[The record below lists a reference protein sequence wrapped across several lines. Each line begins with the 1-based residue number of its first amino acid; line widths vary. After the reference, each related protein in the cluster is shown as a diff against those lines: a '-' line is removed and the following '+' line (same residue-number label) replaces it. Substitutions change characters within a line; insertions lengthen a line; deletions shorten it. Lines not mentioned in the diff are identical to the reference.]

1 LGEIFVQKALEMEDT
16 LKIEDET
23 RKNYEELLNC
33 YRAKENLK
41 KKENGENFFFFLINF
56 FFKDQVSIKT
66 NGTMNKSRDFSNKN
80 KLQKFFSMK
89 GKILGLIHVKNFTF
103 QTFHKISKK

>member
-1 LGEIFVQKALEMEDT
+1 
-16 LKIEDET
+16 
-23 RKNYEELLNC
+23 
-33 YRAKENLK
+33 
-41 KKENGENFFFFLINF
+41 
-56 FFKDQVSIKT
+56 
-66 NGTMNKSRDFSNKN
+66 MNKSRDFSNKN